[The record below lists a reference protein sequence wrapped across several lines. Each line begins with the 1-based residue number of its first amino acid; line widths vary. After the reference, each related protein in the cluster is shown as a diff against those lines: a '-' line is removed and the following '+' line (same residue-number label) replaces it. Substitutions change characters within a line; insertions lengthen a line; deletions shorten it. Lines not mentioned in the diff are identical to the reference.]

1 MMKVYIVV
9 KKHWYRDEDGNGQNI
24 GWRSDLCEIVKV
36 FRNRSDAD
44 IYADRLNEKLRA
56 NAKPYD
62 DLYDYYRFHVGV
74 EVVE

>member
-9 KKHWYRDEDGNGQNI
+9 KKHWYRDEDSNGQNI
-24 GWRSDLCEIVKV
+24 GWHSDLCEIVKV

-44 IYADRLNEKLRA
+44 VYADRLNEHLRA
-56 NAKPYD
+56 NVKPYE
-62 DLYDYYRFHVGV
+62 DLYDHYRFNVGE